1 MRLAISGCAASIGE
15 DFGVL
20 TISINSCMIDGG
32 GNFWGVQASD
42 CRILK
47 NDVNLQRKG
56 CEIMIAENELDSTC
70 GISDEELTKRFVEA
84 IRHDNEKRKIFGLPV
99 SGFNQETQKA
109 YLEFPDGTKKYI
121 DG

>member
-1 MRLAISGCAASIGE
+1 
-15 DFGVL
+15 
-20 TISINSCMIDGG
+20 
-32 GNFWGVQASD
+32 
-42 CRILK
+42 
-47 NDVNLQRKG
+47 
-56 CEIMIAENELDSTC
+56 MIAENELDSTC